1 MGERATPKLNFIMD
15 ATLQY
20 HRMWLC
26 YHWTIDPH
34 LSCLALLLLSCC
46 LTQLEHGIDGTEHEE
61 HDQGRRDG
69 PICKCLFVCFAC
81 HAPPGFLSFRLFNQS
96 ISFSLPIF
104 LQSNEEVL
112 VVEPQSIYL
121 FHRRENE
128 LDKHMCIVET
138 HARKHP
144 FIGDSLRSSWWL
156 RQMGSFGKFRFGWFY
171 KGVIMEEC
179 WSYH

>member
-1 MGERATPKLNFIMD
+1 MGERSETKAQLYNGRNF
-15 ATLQY
+15 AVSSYVTLLSLDY
-20 HRMWLC
+20 
-26 YHWTIDPH
+26 IDPH
-34 LSCLALLLLSCC
+34 LSGLALLLLSCC
-46 LTQLEHGIDGTEHEE
+46 LTQLEHGIEHEE
-61 HDQGRRDG
+61 HDQGRDATGRYVNV
-69 PICKCLFVCFAC
+69 CLFAC

>member
-1 MGERATPKLNFIMD
+1 MGERSDTKAQLYNGRNF
-15 ATLQY
+15 AVSSYVT
-20 HRMWLC
+20 
-26 YHWTIDPH
+26 
-34 LSCLALLLLSCC
+34 LLSLDYRSPSIGPC
-46 LTQLEHGIDGTEHEE
+46 LVVIVVLSHSVRTWNRTWRTWPGR
-61 HDQGRRDG
+61 RRDG

-144 FIGDSLRSSWWL
+144 FIDNSLRSSWWL
-156 RQMGSFGKFRFGWFY
+156 RQMGSFGKFRFGWCY
-171 KGVIMEEC
+171 KGVIMGEC